1 MIPAVIE
8 DKETFYM
15 LMNLS
20 KGGSQL
26 EKLVYLIGHSW
37 YDLTDFMMNDAYN
50 DDESDSE
57 KLKKLVKELGKQGVR
72 NLLDLV
78 KDGLGTK
85 TTSESGSIKIEEL
98 PNTGLEYIEMPATQQ
113 QEEAQEPAA

>member
-1 MIPAVIE
+1 MKVKTLQWRWVLRTTLFILMISFVGMTKA
-8 DKETFYM
+8 
-15 LMNLS
+15 N
-20 KGGSQL
+20 
-26 EKLVYLIGHSW
+26 
-37 YDLTDFMMNDAYN
+37 AYN
-50 DDESDSE
+50 EDESDSE